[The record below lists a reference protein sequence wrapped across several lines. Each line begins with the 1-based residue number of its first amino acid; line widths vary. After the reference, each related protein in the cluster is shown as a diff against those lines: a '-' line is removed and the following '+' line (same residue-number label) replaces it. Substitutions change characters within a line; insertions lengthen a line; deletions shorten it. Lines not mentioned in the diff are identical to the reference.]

1 MIFRYYKIAIFKNN
15 DYSHNITAKDHDTLL
30 VDGKKVGENCNK
42 MNEGCKPASQATL
55 STLIYITIYYIVK

>member
-30 VDGKKVGENCNK
+30 VVDGKKVGEIHIK
-42 MNEGCKPASQATL
+42 KGASQATL
-55 STLIYITIYYIVK
+55 STIIYITMYYIVK